1 VPKSKPRSL
10 GTSTGTGSTSS
21 GDRFERGGGRGGVH
35 TRKRSMTRW
44 SGRWERSAIWA
55 MRRSAESRVRES
67 SEGGRIGPD
76 LDLERLFIATLSS
89 KQRRLP
95 LAAVPRH
102 VAALDPRPPHRTAP
116 HARFVLRL
124 PAGQRRSRAEGQ
136 GGRGGDDRDP
146 CTYRRLFTAFSPSP
160 PRFPTVFCLP
170 LVGTLCLRDPKS
182 GYFA

>member
-21 GDRFERGGGRGGVH
+21 GDRFERGGGVP

-44 SGRWERSAIWA
+44 SGRWERSAMWA

-124 PAGQRRSRAEGQ
+124 PAVEPKAREAEGATTAT
-136 GGRGGDDRDP
+136 RAPIGD
-146 CTYRRLFTAFSPSP
+146 FSR
-160 PRFPTVFCLP
+160 RFPRLP
-170 LVGTLCLRDPKS
+170 LVFPRFSAFPLSVRFAFVIRRVVTLRDWWLK
-182 GYFA
+182 